1 MVPVQ
6 YEAGNGRDK
15 EGIGSSFL
23 KPKTKPK
30 KEKLV
35 SKNTAWK
42 PRHVSRENLQKSN
55 RITYQNLENPL
66 EIQVEAHNDVKLS
79 IHSRTTFKIL

>member
-23 KPKTKPK
+23 KPKKKPK
-30 KEKLV
+30 R
-35 SKNTAWK
+35 KNSSPKTPQGNPDK
-42 PRHVSRENLQKSN
+42 SHVK
-55 RITYQNLENPL
+55 I
-66 EIQVEAHNDVKLS
+66 
-79 IHSRTTFKIL
+79 FKKATGLHIKI